1 MNLKVCAPVPVRSG
15 VFNET
20 KITIDKALDEKP
32 DLVELRFDY
41 IDNASLITKDY
52 AKSLV
57 KLVQAHVPVI
67 FTLRD
72 ESEGGRIKIEE
83 SERLKILTTLM
94 EVKPKY
100 LDIEMRSSKEILA
113 NLIDS
118 ATLNNV
124 FLIFSHHNF
133 EKTPPISDALP
144 IIENFANEL
153 RERFKLNSSALNNC
167 IFKAIFT
174 ARNFEDNLVPIQLC
188 KSFSEKGLKIVSF
201 CMGEQG
207 ALSRIACTKF
217 GASFT
222 FGSVEEATA
231 PGQIEIKRLRAIYSI
246 LFE

>member
-1 MNLKVCAPVPVRSG
+1 MNLKICAPVPVRSG
-15 VFNET
+15 DFNES
-20 KITIDKALDEKP
+20 KSAIERALEEKP

-41 IDNASLITKDY
+41 IDNPSLITKDY
-52 AKSLV
+52 AKNLA
-57 KLVQAHVPVI
+57 KLVQAQVPVI

-83 SERLKILTTLM
+83 SLRLKILTTLV
-94 EVKPKY
+94 EAKPKY
-100 LDIEMRSSKEILA
+100 LDIEMSSSKKILA

-118 ATLNNV
+118 TISNNV
-124 FLIFSHHNF
+124 SLIFSHHNF
-133 EKTPPISDALP
+133 EKTPPINEALP

-153 RERFKLNSSALNNC
+153 RDRFKLKSNALNNY

-174 ARNFEDNLVPIQLC
+174 AKNFEDNLVPIQLC
-188 KSFSEKGLKIVSF
+188 KNISEKGLKVVSF

-217 GASFT
+217 GALFT

-231 PGQIEIKRLRAIYSI
+231 PGQIEIKRLRALYHV
-246 LFE
+246 LFD